1 MRARGPRGSVVAR
14 LGLTRQV
21 ALLSLLPIV
30 ALGFILAHA
39 AGAGEPIAAKA
50 FRWWRGLTPQWPRS

>member
-39 AGAGEPIAAKA
+39 LQTQITDRALAGSRLRP
-50 FRWWRGLTPQWPRS
+50 

>member
-39 AGAGEPIAAKA
+39 AGAGEPIAAENESDA
-50 FRWWRGLTPQWPRS
+50 VLSRSRTS